1 MTINKLTCQ
10 ELVELV
16 TDYIEGA
23 LSPAERAR
31 FERHL
36 AGCGGCRNYLDQMRQ
51 TIRALGKD
59 ADEAIAPDVCNTLL
73 DLFRD
78 WKQGQGFAS

>member
-1 MTINKLTCQ
+1 MTTDKLTCL

-16 TDYIEGA
+16 SDYIEGA
-23 LSPAERAR
+23 MPEAERAR

-36 AGCGGCRNYLDQMRQ
+36 ARCTGCRNYLDQMQR
-51 TIRALGKD
+51 TIRVLGRLTEGD
-59 ADEAIAPDVCNTLL
+59 IVPVARDDLL

-78 WKQGQGFAS
+78 WKQE

>member
-1 MTINKLTCQ
+1 MTTDTLTCQ

-23 LSPAERAR
+23 MPEAERAR

-36 AGCGGCRNYLDQMRQ
+36 ARCTGCRNYLDQMQR
-51 TIRALGKD
+51 TIYALGKLTEGD
-59 ADEAIAPDVCNTLL
+59 IAPAARSDLL

-78 WKQGQGFAS
+78 WKQG

>member
-1 MTINKLTCQ
+1 MTTDTLTCQ

-16 TDYIEGA
+16 SDYIEGA
-23 LSPAERAR
+23 MPEAERAR

-36 AGCGGCRNYLDQMRQ
+36 AGCLGCRNYLDQMRR
-51 TIRALGKD
+51 TIYALGKLTEGD
-59 ADEAIAPDVCNTLL
+59 IAPAARGELL

-78 WKQGQGFAS
+78 WKQQ